1 MDISRETTID
11 TIEPQYKY
19 DNVNYV
25 EDFNTDYL
33 NDDLDDDLN
42 SIIDVERELLE
53 ENESIAYDRKSLG
66 IEEP

>member
-33 NDDLDDDLN
+33 NDDLDDDL
-42 SIIDVERELLE
+42 
-53 ENESIAYDRKSLG
+53 Y
-66 IEEP
+66 P